1 MKWQRSRGRKG
12 TAMAEA
18 AVTLP
23 VVVLL
28 TFAMVNLSMAW
39 FAAVAASNAANYG
52 ARLGSVSQSDPIGAA
67 VSAAQVRLD
76 ATGVGTYAINGS
88 GGGFRG
94 AQINIVVDWAVPNY
108 IGSLITYLG
117 GGGQMNFA
125 GTALATFRQEGW

>member
-1 MKWQRSRGRKG
+1 
-12 TAMAEA
+12 MAEA
-18 AVTLP
+18 AITLP

-52 ARLGSVSQSDPIGAA
+52 ARLGSVTQSDPIGTA

-76 ATGVGTYAINGS
+76 ATSVGSYAISGS

-94 AQINIVVDWAVPNY
+94 AQINILVDWAVPNY

-117 GGGQMNFA
+117 GGSQMNFG